1 VPVHADAAFDDHDTV
16 SFHHDPASGL
26 RAIVAIH
33 ARHHGRAA
41 GGCRMRPYATEE
53 DALRDVLRLSAAM
66 SRKAALAGV
75 ASGGAKAVIIGDSRT
90 DKSEERLRAMGRFI
104 DLFGGVY
111 VSAPDVG
118 IGVDDLKM
126 FRQETR
132 WVVGIDQP
140 SAPFTARG
148 TFAGLSAAVRWQFDR
163 EDLDGVRVAVQGV
176 GSVGAALCDMLAGA
190 GARLTVADVDDVAVA
205 HVVERHGARAVA
217 PEEIMFADVD
227 VLAPCA
233 LGAGINDETVG
244 RIQARVIA
252 GCANNQLA
260 EPRHGVALRERGI
273 LYAPDFIVS
282 AGGLIAG
289 VAELRESGF
298 DTDVTNSDIDAIGD
312 TLTSVFELAARRGL
326 PESEAAELLAQ
337 ERIERWRR
345 SDA

>member
-1 VPVHADAAFDDHDTV
+1 MPVHANPAFDDHDTV
-16 SFHHDPASGL
+16 SFHHDPVSGL

-41 GGCRMRPYATEE
+41 GGCRMRAYATEE
-53 DALRDVLRLSAAM
+53 AALHDVLRLSAAM

-75 ASGGAKAVIIGDSRT
+75 ASGGAKAVIIGDPRA

-118 IGVDDLKM
+118 IGVDDLRM
-126 FRQETR
+126 FRRETE

-148 TFAGLSAAVRWQFDR
+148 TYAGLAAAVRWQLDR
-163 EDLDGVRVAVQGV
+163 PDLEGVRVAVQGV
-176 GSVGAALCDMLAGA
+176 GSVGAELCALLAA
-190 GARLTVADVDDVAVA
+190 EGARLTVADVDEAAVA
-205 HVVERHGARAVA
+205 QVVERHGAQAMS
-217 PEEIMFADVD
+217 PEEIAFADVD

-233 LGAGINDETVG
+233 LGAGINDQTVG

-260 EPRHGVALRERGI
+260 EPRHGAALRERGI

-289 VAELRESGF
+289 VAELGDGF
-298 DTDVTNSDIDAIGD
+298 DVEATNAKIDAIGD
-312 TLTSVFELAARRGL
+312 TLTSVFELAAQRDV
-326 PESEAAELLAQ
+326 PESEAAELLAR
-337 ERIERWRR
+337 ERIESWRL
-345 SDA
+345 AAA